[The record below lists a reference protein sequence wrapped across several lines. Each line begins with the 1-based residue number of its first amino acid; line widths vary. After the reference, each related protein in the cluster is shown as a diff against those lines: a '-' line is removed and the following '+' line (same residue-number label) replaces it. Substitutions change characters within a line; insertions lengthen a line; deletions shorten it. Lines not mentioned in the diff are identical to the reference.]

1 MSIKATRLRKS
12 VIDSGKK
19 IGLLVEK
26 DGPTDQAI
34 RRSSKAAATLVND
47 SEKQLKR
54 LARGAQS
61 TVDGLRAKLHA
72 ATAPRP
78 GKK

>member
-1 MSIKATRLRKS
+1 MSIKATKLQKS
-12 VIDSGKK
+12 VINSGKK

-34 RRSSKAAATLVND
+34 KRSTKAAATLVND
-47 SEKQLKR
+47 GEKQLKR
-54 LARGAQS
+54 LARGARS

-78 GKK
+78 GQK